1 MCGVTNE
8 PAHPSQHI
16 YWIKKGEKGALGV
29 GTRLPQ
35 STQLQIKE
43 KKGPLG
49 VGDPATT
56 VNTITNKEKSGP

>member
-16 YWIKKGEKGALGV
+16 YGIRKKKGGLRGRYPATTVNTITNKG
-29 GTRLPQ
+29 
-35 STQLQIKE
+35 

-56 VNTITNKEKSGP
+56 VNTITNKEKRGP